1 MHVFFWREAWR
12 SFQAHRGL
20 ALTTV
25 FSLAAALALAGVF
38 LLVSWNASQALHWIG
53 DRREMIVYL
62 NDEAG
67 ETQVQSLQAKIG
79 ELYGTSTYVSRAQAW
94 EEFNTQVGDPEILKA
109 VGTNPLPASLRVRLK
124 PALQNFSAMSECAK
138 QLEQFPEVEAVRFGG
153 EWVQRLDAL
162 NAGARRIAIAV
173 GLLVALAMVFVLHN
187 TLRLA
192 VLARRQQ
199 VEIMIKLGASD
210 GFVATPFVFEALLE
224 TLAAALVA
232 LALVFGLQQALAQ
245 RLDGVTFLPLEWSFA
260 FVGGALVLA
269 WLASVAALGRILRTV
284 GA

>member
-12 SFQAHRGL
+12 SFRAHRGL

-25 FSLAAALALAGVF
+25 FSLAAALTLAGVF
-38 LLVSWNASQALHWIG
+38 LLVSWNAGQALHWIG

-62 NDEAG
+62 ADDASEASI
-67 ETQVQSLQAKIG
+67 QSLQAKIG
-79 ELYGTSTYVSRAQAW
+79 ELYGTSTFVSRAQAW
-94 EEFNTQVGDPEILKA
+94 EEFSQQVGDPEILKA

-124 PALQNFSAMSECAK
+124 PALQNYAAMSACAD
-138 QLEQFPEVEAVRFGG
+138 QLEQFPEVEAVRYGG
-153 EWVQRLDAL
+153 EWVQRLDAI
-162 NAGARRIAIAV
+162 NAGARRAALAV
-173 GLLVALAMVFVLHN
+173 GLLVALAMVFVLHK

-192 VLARRQQ
+192 VLARRTQ
-199 VEIMIKLGASD
+199 VEVQIRLGASD

-224 TLAAALVA
+224 TLAAAAIA
-232 LALVFGLQQALAQ
+232 LLLVFGLQQALAQ
-245 RLDGVTFLPLEWSFA
+245 RLDGVTFLPLEWSLA
-260 FVGGALVLA
+260 FLGGALLLA